1 MADAIIPVET
11 PIVEG
16 VKIPRHELDLA
27 VVRILRACGRLLDEI
42 EGSPPSDKDSAMC
55 LSATAKA
62 VETVDRCVRGL
73 LAEQRER
80 AKMAAGRPPLTDEEY
95 RAQLEQMAEQ
105 SLQLASDERLLAI
118 LDERAARRH

>member
-16 VKIPRHELDLA
+16 VQIPRHALDSA
-27 VVRILRACGRLLDEI
+27 VVRILVACGRLLDEI
-42 EGSPPSDKDSAMC
+42 ENNAPGDKESAMC

-80 AKMAAGRPPLTDEEY
+80 AKMGAGRPPLTDDEY
-95 RAQLEQMAEQ
+95 AQQLAQMAPQ
-105 SLQLASDERLLAI
+105 SLKTLSDEMLMAE
-118 LDERAARRH
+118 LDERAATRH